1 MPCNTVLGMG
11 FGSKGRLHSTGWER
25 GREGKRMSRWLWLG
39 LFALTVESMGAGR
52 VAKAQTDPPPGEV
65 EESTQTT
72 RTDESLDQAARLTF
86 QAAREAFSN
95 GDYELALDRF
105 EQAYGLSPRPVLLYN
120 IGVTLDR
127 LRRDEDAV
135 ARFTEYLERVP
146 DAPDRAE
153 VEARIRV
160 LQRAI
165 DERRAQEAARAE
177 RERIAREE
185 AERLE
190 RERQERERQGGGTV
204 PVEEEESSGLHPA
217 IALSVG
223 GLALATGG
231 LLVWSG
237 LDASSR
243 NDEYEDYAAQGGAV
257 RSEGKRLYDRVRSAE
272 TRTNALIGVASG
284 LAATAV
290 VLAIF
295 SDWSFGGGDDE
306 AEPSAPSTT
315 VEGGPTS
322 GGFQLGL
329 THRF

>member
-1 MPCNTVLGMG
+1 MG
-11 FGSKGRLHSTGWER
+11 
-25 GREGKRMSRWLWLG
+25 RWLWVG
-39 LFALTVESMGAGR
+39 LFALTVESVVSVSGAG
-52 VAKAQTDPPPGEV
+52 VAKAQTDPPPGQV
-65 EESTQTT
+65 TESTQTT

-95 GDYELALDRF
+95 GDYETALDRF
-105 EQAYGLSPRPVLLYN
+105 TQAYSLSPRPVLLYN

-127 LRRDEDAV
+127 LRRDEEAV

-165 DERRAQEAARAE
+165 DERRAQEAARE
-177 RERIAREE
+177 EQERIAREE

-190 RERQERERQGGGTV
+190 RERQERERQGGGTT
-204 PVEEEESSGLHPA
+204 PVEEESSGLHPA

-231 LLVWSG
+231 LVVWSG

-243 NDEYEDYAAQGGAV
+243 NDEYEEYTEPGNGGI
-257 RSEGKRLYDRVRSAE
+257 RSDGTRLYDRVRAAE

-295 SDWSFGGGDDE
+295 SDWSFGGGEDAD
-306 AEPSAPSTT
+306 PSAPSTT
-315 VEGGPTS
+315 VEGGPTA

>member
-1 MPCNTVLGMG
+1 
-11 FGSKGRLHSTGWER
+11 
-25 GREGKRMSRWLWLG
+25 MSRWLWLG
-39 LFALTVESMGAGR
+39 LFALTVESMGAGS

-65 EESTQTT
+65 EASTQTT

-105 EQAYGLSPRPVLLYN
+105 QQAYGLSPRPVLLYN

-177 RERIAREE
+177 QERIAREE

-190 RERQERERQGGGTV
+190 RERQERERQGGGTT
-204 PVEEEESSGLHPA
+204 PVEEESSGLHPA

-237 LDASSR
+237 LDATSR

-257 RSEGKRLYDRVRSAE
+257 RPEGKRLYDRVRSAE

-295 SDWSFGGGDDE
+295 SDWSFGGSSDDE
-306 AEPSAPSTT
+306 AAPSTT

>member
-1 MPCNTVLGMG
+1 
-11 FGSKGRLHSTGWER
+11 
-25 GREGKRMSRWLWLG
+25 MSRWLWVG
-39 LFALTVESMGAGR
+39 LFALTVESVVSVCGAN
-52 VAKAQTDPPPGEV
+52 VAQAQTDPPAGQAA
-65 EESTQTT
+65 ESTQTT

-95 GDYELALDRF
+95 GDYETALDRF
-105 EQAYGLSPRPVLLYN
+105 TQAYSLSPRPVLLYN

-127 LRRDEDAV
+127 LRRDEEAV

-165 DERRAQEAARAE
+165 DERRAQEAARE
-177 RERIAREE
+177 EQERIARDE

-190 RERQERERQGGGTV
+190 RERQERERQGGGTT
-204 PVEEEESSGLHPA
+204 PVEDESSGLHPA

-231 LLVWSG
+231 LIVWSG

-243 NDEYEDYAAQGGAV
+243 NDEYEEYTQQPGAV
-257 RSEGKRLYDRVRSAE
+257 RSEGKRLFDRVRSAE

-295 SDWSFGGGDDE
+295 SDWSFGGGEDAD
-306 AEPSAPSTT
+306 PSEPSTT